1 MSPKSLLRSR
11 MLFMSIEEAMPE
23 IEFAIVLT
31 KEWDFR
37 NRMVVR
43 LATLDQRMA
52 ELRDM
57 IGFADC
63 NV

>member
-1 MSPKSLLRSR
+1 